1 METDQDLEELKEE
14 HEQEEEEIRD
24 KLEEEEQEHRI
35 RVLTKKGKKLSLEN
49 NDIAI
54 SSRYIIS

>member
-24 KLEEEEQEHRI
+24 KLEEE
-35 RVLTKKGKKLSLEN
+35 V
-49 NDIAI
+49 
-54 SSRYIIS
+54 